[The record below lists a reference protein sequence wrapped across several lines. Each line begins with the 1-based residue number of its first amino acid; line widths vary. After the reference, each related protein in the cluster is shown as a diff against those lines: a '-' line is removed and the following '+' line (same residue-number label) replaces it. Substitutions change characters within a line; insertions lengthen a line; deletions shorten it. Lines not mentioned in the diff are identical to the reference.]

1 MNNLKDL
8 IASLDELIDK
18 APEAPESPEFGH
30 VEKEKEPRKPELQV
44 ALDGWDQRWKTCNTS
59 PTGDSWLTA
68 FDKAKRV
75 IERGSILILH
85 GTRGAGK
92 TRMAYESAISTNLP
106 KDKTGHFDGIR
117 TYRKTTA
124 KYTTAMGFFL
134 DVRAT
139 FTKKANKTERDI
151 VDSLTDPALLV
162 IDEIQERSESAWEN
176 RLLTHVLDSRYSS
189 MRPTIIIAN
198 LTSAELA
205 ASLGPS
211 IMDRIHE
218 GGGHI
223 EFTWP
228 SYRRA

>member
-1 MNNLKDL
+1 MNSLDSFIN
-8 IASLDELIDK
+8 SLDELIEK
-18 APEAPESPEFGH
+18 APESPEPEQATH
-30 VEKEKEPRKPELQV
+30 ELEARKPEPQV
-44 ALDGWDQRWKTCNTS
+44 ALEGWEQRWRAAES
-59 PTGDSWLTA
+59 ELTGDPWLDA

-92 TRMAYESAISTNLP
+92 TRMAYEAAISATLP

-117 TYRKTTA
+117 THRKTTA
-124 KYTTAMGFFL
+124 RYTTAMGFFL

-139 FTKKANKTERDI
+139 FAKKASKTERDI

-176 RLLTHVLDSRYSS
+176 RLLTHVLDSRYAS
-189 MRPTIIIAN
+189 MRPTVIIAN
-198 LTSAELA
+198 LTSAELV

-228 SYRRA
+228 SYRRS